1 MATIKTTPI
10 DPATERLASE
20 VADVR
25 ASIAMIRSGV
35 ATNITLT
42 GLRFSQQLA
51 ERLGA
56 AAAAQGVLL
65 EASFWPEEENGDLHV
80 TTLAGRER
88 ATESGWPDPSGAEAE
103 PDRRDGLDR

>member
-80 TTLAGRER
+80 SRLARREAGAEPIR
-88 ATESGWPDPSGAEAE
+88 PDSGAEAE
-103 PDRRDGLDR
+103 TDPRDGFDR